1 MQGSKRVLLVDGDPD
16 SRKRIAQILGPPQFD
31 CCEVESAR
39 AALAEAE
46 RERPDVILL
55 DSYLPDLSG
64 LGLCRL
70 IRETP
75 ALARTPVILVSAQAS
90 EIDRVLA
97 FEAGAD
103 DFLSKPYYPPE
114 LLARVAAV
122 LRGFAAADASKA
134 THGARGLSVDPG
146 RGRAEVLGKR
156 IDLTPTEFE
165 LLALLASQAGRVV
178 RRRALI
184 EKIWGPDTPPTDR
197 AVDAHIKAIRRKLG
211 AARGCLETVRG
222 VGYRFSDPDLE

>member
-1 MQGSKRVLLVDGDPD
+1 VVDPKRILVVDSDPESLRRSAESLGQRVACTGVTTAQEALRALATGRCDLVLLEL
-16 SRKRIAQILGPPQFD
+16 SL
-31 CCEVESAR
+31 S
-39 AALAEAE
+39 
-46 RERPDVILL
+46 
-55 DSYLPDLSG
+55 DLTG
-64 LGLCRL
+64 LGLLRL
-70 IRETP
+70 IRENPETS
-75 ALARTPVILVSAQAS
+75 RTPVIVVSAQAS